1 MEKLNSSNR
10 SLEQEELSLAD
21 LAGLI
26 SIQTKDAME
35 RGSFY
40 DPQASCSSLEKNQLA
55 QSYNYSDV
63 RSTRYNEEGK
73 SEPRLL
79 MLTI

>member
-1 MEKLNSSNR
+1 MEKPNSSNR

-26 SIQTKDAME
+26 SIQTQDAME

-40 DPQASCSSLEKNQLA
+40 DPQAASCGSLENISLA
-55 QSYNYSDV
+55 QSYTDSDI
-63 RSTRYNEEGK
+63 RSTMFNEEGK
-73 SEPRLL
+73 SKPRL